1 MPPKVSPTDL
11 ISGEMYLKLIND
23 YKEYDKRQKAKIE
36 KLQNRVDILTWLVD
50 DLNKVLEE
58 SEENESQL
66 KRSKLKRQRKV
77 LRTYIELITKL
88 KCQIKE
94 MSEQIDNLKSQL
106 ANKNQ

>member
-36 KLQNRVDILTWLVD
+36 KLQNRVDILTWFVD

-106 ANKNQ
+106 ANKDL